1 LLIPYQIILFR
12 GADRVWSGRCA
23 CATDAEAI
31 SEGRR
36 LLEHKVAEGDTDVS
50 AWVKRGSLG
59 QPQLLGVW
67 TWESGPAWS
76 PEE

>member
-1 LLIPYQIILFR
+1 MLIPYQIILFR
-12 GADRVWSGRCA
+12 GPHLLWPGRCA

-36 LLEHKVAEGDTDVS
+36 LLEHRVAEGDAEVS

-67 TWESGPAWS
+67 TWEGGAAWN